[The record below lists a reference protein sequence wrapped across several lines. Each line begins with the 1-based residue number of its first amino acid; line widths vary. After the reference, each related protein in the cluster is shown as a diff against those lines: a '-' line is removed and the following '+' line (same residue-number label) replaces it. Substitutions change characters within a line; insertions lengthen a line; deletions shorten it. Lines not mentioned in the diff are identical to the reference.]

1 MSRILIA
8 LGGNALGNNS
18 REQIALL
25 KEAVVPITDMIEK
38 GHEVIIT
45 HGNGPQVGMIHDAL
59 KEHQM
64 PLAECTAMSQ
74 GYIGFHLQNAL
85 KSELARRDIARE
97 VVSLITQVLVD
108 ENDEAFRDPQK
119 PIGPFMTLKEA
130 EEMEKVSKY
139 PFIEDSG
146 RGYRRVVPSPK
157 PVDIMEKDSV
167 RALLEKGHIVITAGG
182 GGIPVIRQGTD
193 CIGAEGVIDKDHSSG
208 KLAELIDCDYI
219 FMLTGVD
226 RVAINFGK
234 KNQKNLSSM
243 STDEARNYM
252 QEGQFPPGSMLP
264 KVATGIQFAESG
276 KNRKAIIGSLEKAT
290 EALIG
295 KSGTIIYNREE
306 TQNS

>member
-1 MSRILIA
+1 MSRILFA

-25 KEAVVPITDMIEK
+25 KDAVVPITDMIEK

-59 KEHQM
+59 KEHKM

-85 KSELARRDIARE
+85 KSELARRDIGKE

-108 ENDEAFRDPQK
+108 ENDEAFSDPQK
-119 PIGPFMTLKEA
+119 PIGPFMTLNEA
-130 EEMEKVSKY
+130 EEMERVSNY

-157 PVDIMEKDSV
+157 PVDILEKDSV

-243 STDEARNYM
+243 STEEARTYM
-252 QEGQFPPGSMLP
+252 NDGQFPPGSMLP
-264 KVATGIQFAESG
+264 KVVTGIQFAESG

-290 EALIG
+290 DALIG
-295 KSGTIIYNREE
+295 KSCTIIYNREE
-306 TQNS
+306 TQNN